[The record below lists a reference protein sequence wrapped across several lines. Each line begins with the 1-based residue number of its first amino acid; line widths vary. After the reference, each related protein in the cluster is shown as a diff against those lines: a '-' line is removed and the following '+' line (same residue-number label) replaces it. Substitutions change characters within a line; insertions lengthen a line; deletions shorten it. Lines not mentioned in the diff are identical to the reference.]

1 MKGIENE
8 NKENIYFYALLKFY
22 GISLVKDEA
31 VAATYFYKAAMLG
44 HKEAVTV
51 YGVLLMTGI
60 GVTLDYLEAKKWFR
74 KGIHLG
80 DMVRK
85 YQLRILEYN

>member
-1 MKGIENE
+1 
-8 NKENIYFYALLKFY
+8 
-22 GISLVKDEA
+22 
-31 VAATYFYKAAMLG
+31 MLG
-44 HKEAVTV
+44 QKEAVTV